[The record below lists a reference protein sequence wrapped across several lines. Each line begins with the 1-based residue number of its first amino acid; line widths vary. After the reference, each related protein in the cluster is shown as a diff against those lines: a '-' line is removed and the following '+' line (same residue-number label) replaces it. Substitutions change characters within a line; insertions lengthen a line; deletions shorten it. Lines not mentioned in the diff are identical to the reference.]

1 MQLLCMRTYLCFFV
15 RNWVTYYS
23 LYSDRYARLIRTK
36 SFVYSLTIKLLL
48 SINILKC
55 VYVYQQQTIVQAYRL
70 QRRAQKLSKQL
81 LLYAHALFNGFFIF
95 AVKSA
100 WIKYLG
106 LIYKLK
112 CIISITNPIRLNRL
126 SPLLWYLL
134 QRRKISAS
142 TKLEYFYKCKIL
154 NFGVRG
160 RIFTS
165 TFFR

>member
-1 MQLLCMRTYLCFFV
+1 M
-15 RNWVTYYS
+15 
-23 LYSDRYARLIRTK
+23 
-36 SFVYSLTIKLLL
+36 YSLTIKLLI

-55 VYVYQQQTIVQAYRL
+55 VYVYQQQTIVQAYRP

-81 LLYAHALFNGFFIF
+81 LMYAHALFNSFFIF

-126 SPLLWYLL
+126 SPLLWYFL

-165 TFFR
+165 TCIQFSDKCILFIISFTSISLIWTGFIISAN